1 MMSRAR
7 PGTPGGAS
15 IISLLVQTD
24 NSVLHAN
31 PSNDTHTYSSKIQSY
46 TPRSSFMMMWWWDGC
61 VWGRL
66 YVWGRL
72 CVGTVNVIWGNIYRR
87 CQGTST
93 TGDRASSTMRC
104 RWMGIHLLALIDSGG
119 RRCICGMSY
128 QPLQMVEWKLI
139 FFLKKTQ
146 TLLQWPGLVISIQEL
161 TEICG
166 LFIQIGSGIDEGN

>member
-15 IISLLVQTD
+15 LACWSKLTIPSSTPTPPKTPTPTPPEF
-24 NSVLHAN
+24 N
-31 PSNDTHTYSSKIQSY
+31 PKS
-46 TPRSSFMMMWWWDGC
+46 PRSSFMMMWWWDGC